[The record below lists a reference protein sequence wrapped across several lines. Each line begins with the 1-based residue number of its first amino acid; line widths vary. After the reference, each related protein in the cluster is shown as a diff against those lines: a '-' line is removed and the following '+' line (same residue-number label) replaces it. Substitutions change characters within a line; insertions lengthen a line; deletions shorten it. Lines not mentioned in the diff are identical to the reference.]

1 MEGRE
6 MEFIKPQETSPD
18 AKAREFGFSSARE
31 FTTFLTQMYVE
42 RPGERKERLATHAKE
57 TGMDLDALTKKLRAY
72 KVEELRTSEG
82 PHIRF
87 YHRTSLEAFRQIV
100 MSGALLSPQKIR
112 EQNPTTEDAHRSL
125 KHNIMFTRDA
135 FHEGKLWRPGFSA
148 EEAKK
153 SATNAVV
160 FVFKDTL
167 MDQPDFDPLGDYP
180 EAEEASLSLCE
191 GVLVIKPEDLPRVKQ
206 VLEDAGYDK
215 LPVKLASEWR
225 TSKEEER
232 KE

>member
-6 MEFIKPQETSPD
+6 MGFVKPQETDPE
-18 AKAREFGFSSARE
+18 AGAREFGFESAQA

-42 RPGERKERLATHAKE
+42 RPGERKERLAAHARDA
-57 TGMDLDALTKKLRAY
+57 GMELEVLTEKLRAY
-72 KVEELRTSEG
+72 KVEKLRTTEG

-87 YHRTSLEAFRQIV
+87 YHRTDLEAFRQIIL
-100 MSGALLSPQKIR
+100 SGALLSPEKIQER
-112 EQNPTTEDAHRSL
+112 NPDGEKPVRSPR
-125 KHNIMFTRDA
+125 HHVMFTRDT

-148 EEAKK
+148 EEARK

-160 FVFKDTL
+160 FVFKDAL

-180 EAEEASLSLCE
+180 EAEEAPLSLCE
-191 GVLVIKPEDLPRVKQ
+191 GVLVMRPEDLPRVKQ
-206 VLEDAGYDK
+206 ILQDAGYNT

-225 TSKEEER
+225 KPEGE
-232 KE
+232 KK